1 VVDGPCRT
9 VNDLL
14 VGMCE
19 AHSGACGN
27 MNMAPGPVGR
37 PTTAADLF
45 LQPPLHHF
53 LARCHAALAADCSG
67 ALPDYIPELTK
78 ADPAHFG
85 VALATIDGHIYEIG
99 DSAVPFTI
107 QSISKA
113 FVFALTLEILG
124 GERVEATIGVE
135 PSGEAFNSIRLNA
148 DNRPF
153 NPMVNSGA
161 IACCGLIFEVERAN
175 TFDRI
180 RDILGRFAGRDLAF
194 DEAVYASESATG
206 DRNRAIA
213 WLLRNYAILRDDV
226 DTILDIYFRQCSL
239 LATARDVAVM
249 AATLANGGV
258 NPVTGE
264 RVISPY
270 AVSRTLSIM
279 TSSGMYDYAGEWIYR
294 VGIPAK
300 SGVGGGIM
308 AALPSQLGLGTYS
321 PLLDSH
327 GNSVRGLRLC
337 ERLSA
342 HFDLHV
348 LNRPGDVRTCIIA
361 DYDIGRLVR
370 HGRQPHEQA
379 ILDANDDATRI
390 LELTGTLT
398 FAHIDHIARR
408 IHARP
413 LPSFV
418 ILDFRRVPLISN
430 AAATMLAELLRALAG
445 QGTRPVL
452 SGLDRGSPN
461 WLRIADH
468 LPDTSVLRNFSLL
481 NEAVE
486 WAEDQIV
493 YRHGG
498 FGRFG
503 EITPLE
509 DQTLL
514 AGLTPGQ
521 IGEFAALCTARDFH
535 PGQRIITAGDPALS
549 IFFLQRGLVSV
560 KVPNGVR
567 LASLVPGS
575 AFGELALIAGPRTAD
590 VWADTSVACHE
601 ITLDN
606 FERFRLAHPEASELI
621 MRNLAALLA
630 RRLGQANAKISLL
643 SAN

>member
-1 VVDGPCRT
+1 
-9 VNDLL
+9 
-14 VGMCE
+14 
-19 AHSGACGN
+19 
-27 MNMAPGPVGR
+27 MNMLPGPVGS
-37 PTTAADLF
+37 PTTAADLY
-45 LQPPLHHF
+45 LRPPLHNF
-53 LARCHAALAADCSG
+53 LESCHTTLLADYSG
-67 ALPDYIPELTK
+67 TLPDYIPELAK
-78 ADPAHFG
+78 ANPGHFG
-85 VALATIDGHIYEIG
+85 VAVATIDGHIYEVG
-99 DSAVPFTI
+99 DSAVPFTM

-113 FVFALTLEILG
+113 FVFALALEILG
-124 GERVEATIGVE
+124 GERVEAMIGVE

-161 IACCGLIFEVERAN
+161 IACCGLIYDIERED

-180 RDILGRFAGRDLAF
+180 RHILGRFAGRELAI
-194 DEAVYASESATG
+194 DESVYASESATG

-213 WLLRNYAILRDDV
+213 WLLKNYTILRENVDD
-226 DTILDIYFRQCSL
+226 ILDIYFRQCSL
-239 LATARDVAVM
+239 LVTARDLAVM

-264 RVISPY
+264 RVISNY

-279 TSSGMYDYAGEWIYR
+279 TSAGMYDYAGEWIYR

-308 AALPSQLGLGTYS
+308 AALPSQIGLGTFS
-321 PLLDSH
+321 PLLDAH

-337 ERLSA
+337 EQLSS

-361 DYDIGRLVR
+361 DYDIGKLVR

-379 ILDANDDATRI
+379 ILDANEEAIRI

-413 LPSFV
+413 LPPFV
-418 ILDFRRVPLISN
+418 IMDFRRVPLISN
-430 AAATMLAELLRALAG
+430 AAATMLAELLHDLAM

-452 SGLDRGSPN
+452 SGMERNSPN
-461 WLRIADH
+461 WIRIADH
-468 LPDTSVLRNFSLL
+468 LPDASEVRNFSLL
-481 NEAVE
+481 NEAIE

-493 YRHGG
+493 YRYGG

-503 EITPLE
+503 EATALDE
-509 DQTLL
+509 QTLL
-514 AGLTPGQ
+514 VGLSPQ
-521 IGEFAALCTARDFH
+521 HVAEFAALCEARHYH
-535 PGQRIITAGDPALS
+535 PGERIIIAGDES
-549 IFFLQRGLVSV
+549 RSVFFLQRGMISV
-560 KVPNGVR
+560 KLPSGVR
-567 LASLVPGS
+567 LATLVPGT
-575 AFGELALIAGPRTAD
+575 AFGELALISGPRTAD
-590 VWADTSVACHE
+590 VWADTAVECYE
-601 ITLDN
+601 ISLEN
-606 FERFRLAHPEASELI
+606 FDRFRATHPGASEVI
-621 MRNLAALLA
+621 MRNLAVLLA